1 MNYPQ
6 VMTGVN
12 VFVDGFGH
20 LGTSK
25 TVTLPKIT
33 EGVVEVSSGGLT
45 REIAT
50 GTLEKLECSFTLQ
63 EYSPYIYAALAAQ
76 KALDSVFILKANI
89 LQGGDNK
96 SAVAI
101 INGHIKEIDDGD
113 WEAKKEIERKIT
125 LSVKSYALEI
135 DGTQG
140 IAVDVDNLIYLVD
153 GVDFLESVR
162 QNLQ

>member
-1 MNYPQ
+1 
-6 VMTGVN
+6 MTGVN

-63 EYSPYIYAALAAQ
+63 EYSPAIYAALAAQ
-76 KALDSVFILKANI
+76 KALDSLFIFKANI

-96 SAVAI
+96 SAVALVT
-101 INGHIKEIDDGD
+101 GHIKEIDDGD

-125 LSVKSYALEI
+125 LSVKTYALEI

-140 IAVDVDNLIYLVD
+140 VLVDADNLIYIVD
-153 GVDFLESVR
+153 GVDFLASVR